1 MTEIEKI
8 KYAKSFI
15 DKLANGINPLDDT
28 PVSEND
34 IVNNV
39 RLSRCFFYVSGILN
53 DVIEGKTAYGHT
65 SKPKKTP
72 FTLSE
77 DQRADL
83 KEFNRPVSITELS
96 NYLNGLA
103 EGTGVKKISTVMIND
118 WLEESGLL
126 EQSTLQNG
134 KKRRLPT
141 ASGKEMGIFTEE
153 RDGMYGKYTVVL
165 FNPQCQRFVFDNLD
179 SIISANLAKKAAKR
193 DAKEKEKAKDNSA
206 FSDFYNRPWTE
217 AHDSSLAEMLDKGAS
232 VPEMAHSLRRTE
244 EGIMMRLKT
253 IGKGDN

>member
-28 PVSEND
+28 PVGEND

-53 DVIEGKTAYGHT
+53 DVIESKGTYVFT
-65 SKPKKTP
+65 PKPKKSP
-72 FTLSE
+72 FTLTGE
-77 DQRADL
+77 QRAAL
-83 KEFNRPVSITELS
+83 KEYDHPVSITDLS

-103 EGTGVKKISTVMIND
+103 EGTGVKKISTVAIND

-126 EQSTLQNG
+126 EECILQNG

-153 RDGMYGKYTVVL
+153 RDGQYGKYILVL
-165 FNPQCQRFVFDNLD
+165 FKPECQRFIFDNID
-179 SIISANLAKKAAKR
+179 SITSANLAKKAARR
-193 DAKEKEKAKDNSA
+193 DAKAKEKENNNSA

-217 AHDSSLAEMLDKGAS
+217 AHDTVLTEMLEKGAS
-232 VPEMAHSLRRTE
+232 VPEMAHVLRRTE